1 MNEEGSWNYPAEYPI
16 AARTLQALLDRAEE
30 FVREDMKEIRLPVN
44 PKANEDTTPRP
55 FDVAKMALADPEDWE
70 GRIPYILIQLLKGK
84 DGEEETTAKLRFI
97 ICTYDRNREA
107 GKMTLLHTVEKL
119 RFDLLRA
126 GTLGNAFVLKRPLEY
141 LFINDDTGA
150 YHLAEIHA
158 TYSLPEIERD
168 VLGLHDAYYE

>member
-30 FVREDMKEIRLPVN
+30 FIREDMKEIRLPVN

-55 FDVAKMALADPEDWE
+55 FDVMKMALEDPEDWE
-70 GRIPYILIQLLKGK
+70 GRIPYILIQLLSGK
-84 DGEEETTAKLRFI
+84 DQEGDATAKLRFI

-107 GKMTLLHTVEKL
+107 GKMALVHVVQKL
-119 RFDLLRA
+119 RFDLMRA
-126 GTLGNAFVLKRPLEY
+126 GTLGNEFALRKPLEY

-158 TYSLPEIERD
+158 TYSLPEIERYIP
-168 VLGLHDAYYE
+168 GLHDGYYE